1 MINNATYVNVTY
13 SADTYSTPGN
23 IFEVPATILLNAAK
37 GDWVMKDEA
46 VLNEL
51 KWLFPVRRNRVL
63 GVFVVESWEY
73 VNTDPK
79 KPRVR
84 FTLSIPQD
92 LKQAKSLKEEAQSE
106 ISTTNFVVKYTK

>member
-1 MINNATYVNVTY
+1 MINNATFVNVTY

-37 GDWVMKDEA
+37 GDWVMKDEG

-51 KWLFPVRRNRVL
+51 KWLFPVRRNRIL
-63 GVFVVESWEY
+63 GVFVVEGWEY
-73 VNTDPK
+73 VDTDPTRK
-79 KPRVR
+79 RVR
-84 FTLSIPQD
+84 FKLQIPSD

-106 ISTTNFVVKYTK
+106 ISTSNFVVKYTK